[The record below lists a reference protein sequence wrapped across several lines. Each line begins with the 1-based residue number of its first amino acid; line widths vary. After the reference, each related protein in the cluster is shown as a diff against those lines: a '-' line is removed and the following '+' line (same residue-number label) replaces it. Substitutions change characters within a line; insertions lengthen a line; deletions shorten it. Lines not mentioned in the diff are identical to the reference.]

1 MNKYF
6 YGQMLMAGLA
16 VLGVAGLGVCI
27 FSGAYMDRM
36 PALYVFAA
44 LGIAGFLGNASFA
57 LARYLR
63 EKSGR
68 P

>member
-1 MNKYF
+1 MKNYF
-6 YGQMLMAGLA
+6 YGQIVMAGLA

-27 FSGAYMDRM
+27 FSGAYMDHM
-36 PALYVFAA
+36 PVLYVFAA
-44 LGIAGFLGNASFA
+44 LGIAGFLGNASLA

-63 EKSGR
+63 EKGGR